1 MSIIT
6 ILDLQQNSLTKFFM
20 QELTMT
26 GLTFSFTAPL
36 FGILLLPIGSV
47 HILEGI

>member
-20 QELTMT
+20 QELTMA